1 MRSTIDTI
9 TGNLADSRS
18 RYLGTKPVKLI
29 KSQVL
34 GSPALLVLSSRP
46 WLIYNYMK
54 KYSTSLLSYGTID
67 AAAPFIHNNSEVG
80 LVGIKGTPRVL
91 SIQKLGVLFHS

>member
-34 GSPALLVLSSRP
+34 GSPALIVLSSRP

-54 KYSTSLLSYGTID
+54 KYSTSLLSYGTLD
-67 AAAPFIHNNSEVG
+67 AAASFIHANSEVG
-80 LVGIKGTPRVL
+80 LVGIKGNPRVL

>member
-1 MRSTIDTI
+1 
-9 TGNLADSRS
+9 
-18 RYLGTKPVKLI
+18 
-29 KSQVL
+29 
-34 GSPALLVLSSRP
+34 
-46 WLIYNYMK
+46 MK

>member
-9 TGNLADSRS
+9 TGSLADTRS
-18 RYLGTKPVKLI
+18 RFLGTKPVKLV

-34 GSPALLVLSSRP
+34 GTPALLVLSSRP

-54 KYSTSLLSYGTID
+54 KYSTSLLSHPALD
-67 AAAPFIHNNSEVG
+67 SAAPFVHGNSEVG
-80 LVGIKGTPRVL
+80 IIGLKGSLKVL
-91 SIQKLGVLFHS
+91 KI